1 MYFQTLIFPLFFGFF
16 LTILFTYFV
25 IRIAKKLNIV
35 DKPRDRHMHSK
46 ITPLLGG
53 AAIALSFLFIIM
65 FYFIFN
71 SGIPGDYIKDKRLFG
86 VIIGVVVLLIGGI
99 LDDKFNLKP
108 KYQIFFPIMS
118 IFIVIASGVGVNYIT
133 NPFGPGYLRID
144 QIKIHL
150 FTIFNTPAILT
161 LFADLFTFIWLL
173 GTTYTTKILD
183 GVDGLVTGLTAIG
196 FLILGFLSI
205 GDVVHQQDTAILCFI
220 ISGCYLGFLLF
231 NFNPAK
237 IFLGESGSTM
247 AGFLLGTFAII
258 AGGKIAITL
267 MILAVPIIDT
277 LFVIFSR
284 ISNGLSPFKG
294 DRRHLHY
301 KLRDIGISERG
312 ITILMY
318 AITLFFGGI
327 GLMSGTK
334 EKLVSLVIL
343 ISLTVYFIS
352 WITKKTDKKEVINP

>member
-1 MYFQTLIFPLFFGFF
+1 MYFETLIFPLFFGFF
-16 LTILFTYFV
+16 LTIVFTYFV
-25 IRIAKKLNIV
+25 IKIAKKFDIV
-35 DKPRDRHMHSK
+35 DKPRDRHIHK
-46 ITPLLGG
+46 NITPLLGG
-53 AAIALSFLFIIM
+53 VAIALSFLFIVL
-65 FYFIFN
+65 FYFLFN
-71 SGIPGDYIKDKRLFG
+71 DGIPGDYIKDKRLFG
-86 VIIGVVVLLIGGI
+86 VIFGVVVLLFGGI

-108 KYQIFFPIMS
+108 KYQILFPIIS
-118 IFIVIASGVGVNYIT
+118 IIVVIASGVGVNYIT

-150 FTIFNTPAILT
+150 FTIYNTPAILT

-205 GDVVHQQDTAILCFI
+205 GNIVHQQDTAILCFI

-267 MILAVPIIDT
+267 MVLAFPIIDT

-284 ISNGLSPFKG
+284 ISNGLSPFSG
-294 DRRHLHY
+294 DRRHLHF
-301 KLRDIGISERG
+301 KLKSIGISDRG
-312 ITILMY
+312 ITILIY

-334 EKLVSLVIL
+334 EKLIALAIL
-343 ISLTVYFIS
+343 ITFTIFFIS
-352 WITKKTDKKEVINP
+352 WVTKKANKNNLINV